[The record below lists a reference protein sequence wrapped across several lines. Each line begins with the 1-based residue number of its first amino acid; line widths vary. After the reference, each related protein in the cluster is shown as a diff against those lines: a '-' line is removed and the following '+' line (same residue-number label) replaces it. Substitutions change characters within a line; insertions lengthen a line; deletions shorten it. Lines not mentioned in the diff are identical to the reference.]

1 MSSGIADKLRVR
13 SGCKYVTTREMPPS
27 RQDNDTFR
35 MIVSACGTIESLQ
48 KLRKL
53 LLVRLNPNVSINC
66 REKALMLAAQVYEQL
81 FDQDKT
87 SLSNS
92 DL

>member
-1 MSSGIADKLRVR
+1 MSALIINFLVL
-13 SGCKYVTTREMPPS
+13 
-27 RQDNDTFR
+27 DNDTFR

-81 FDQDKT
+81 FDQDKI